1 MDEFEYL
8 TNKFYDR
15 TIIKVL
21 SLFKSETSLSFN
33 HWSLF

>member
-8 TNKFYDR
+8 TNKFYDSA
-15 TIIKVL
+15 IIKVL
-21 SLFKSETSLSFN
+21 SLFKYETSLSFN